1 MKKIIVISTI
11 FFLFF
16 SCDSKSVN
24 IFEIGLPN
32 ETIENKKFDINDY
45 KNKSILLNFWF
56 PSCPPCVYELEIL
69 NEINKELDSTSIIG
83 VQVLGLDT
91 QDDGVKMFQ
100 NKKILYKSIVD
111 NGDYLV
117 QNFEITVFPT
127 TILFD
132 NKGDEIKRWIGIIDK
147 EKVKKEIASLQ
158 TNE

>member
-24 IFEIGLPN
+24 IFEIELPN
-32 ETIENKKFDINDY
+32 ETIENKTFDINDY
-45 KNKSILLNFWF
+45 KNNLVLLNFWF

-91 QDDGVKMFQ
+91 QDDGIKMFK
-100 NKKILYKSIVD
+100 NKKIQYKSIVD
-111 NGDYLV
+111 NENYLV
-117 QNFEITVFPT
+117 QNLEITVFPT

-132 NKGDEIKRWIGIIDK
+132 TKGDEIKRWIGIIDK
-147 EKVKKEIASLQ
+147 EKVKKEIASVQ

>member
-24 IFEIGLPN
+24 IFEIELPN

-45 KNKSILLNFWF
+45 KNKSVLLNFWF

-91 QDDGVKMFQ
+91 QDDGVKMYK
-100 NKKILYKSIVD
+100 NMKIAKL
-111 NGDYLV
+111 
-117 QNFEITVFPT
+117 
-127 TILFD
+127 
-132 NKGDEIKRWIGIIDK
+132 
-147 EKVKKEIASLQ
+147 
-158 TNE
+158 

>member
-45 KNKSILLNFWF
+45 KNKSVLLNFWF

-111 NGDYLV
+111 NGDSLV

>member
-16 SCDSKSVN
+16 SCNSKSVN
-24 IFEIGLPN
+24 IFEIELPN
-32 ETIENKKFDINDY
+32 ETIESKKFDINDY
-45 KNKSILLNFWF
+45 KNKLVILNFWF

-100 NKKILYKSIVD
+100 NKKILYTSIVD
-111 NGDYLV
+111 NGDSLV

>member
-24 IFEIGLPN
+24 IFEIELPN
-32 ETIENKKFDINDY
+32 ETIENKKFDINYY
-45 KNKSILLNFWF
+45 KNKSVLLNFWF

-111 NGDYLV
+111 NGDSLV

>member
-24 IFEIGLPN
+24 IFEIELPN

-45 KNKSILLNFWF
+45 KNKSVLLNFWF

-111 NGDYLV
+111 NGDSLV

>member
-24 IFEIGLPN
+24 IFEIELPN
-32 ETIENKKFDINDY
+32 ETIENKKFDIDDY
-45 KNKSILLNFWF
+45 KNKSVLLNFWF

-111 NGDYLV
+111 NGDSLV

>member
-24 IFEIGLPN
+24 IFKIELPN

-45 KNKSILLNFWF
+45 KNKSVLLNFWF

-111 NGDYLV
+111 NGDSLV

>member
-45 KNKSILLNFWF
+45 KNKSVLLNFWF

>member
-16 SCDSKSVN
+16 SCDSKSIN
-24 IFEIGLPN
+24 IFEIELPN

-45 KNKSILLNFWF
+45 KNKSVLLNFWF

-111 NGDYLV
+111 NGDSLV

>member
-24 IFEIGLPN
+24 IFEIELPN

-45 KNKSILLNFWF
+45 KNKSVLLNFWF

-111 NGDYLV
+111 NGDSLV

-132 NKGDEIKRWIGIIDK
+132 TKGDEIKRWIGIIDK
-147 EKVKKEIASLQ
+147 EKVKKEIASVQ

>member
-1 MKKIIVISTI
+1 MLELEKRLEK
-11 FFLFF
+11 
-16 SCDSKSVN
+16 
-24 IFEIGLPN
+24 
-32 ETIENKKFDINDY
+32 TIENKKFDINDY
-45 KNKSILLNFWF
+45 KNKSVLLNFWF
-56 PSCPPCVYELEIL
+56 PSCPPCVYELAIL

-91 QDDGVKMFQ
+91 KDDGVKMFQ
-100 NKKILYKSIVD
+100 NKKIQYKSIVD
-111 NGDYLV
+111 DGDYLV

-132 NKGDEIKRWIGIIDK
+132 HKGDEIKRWIGIIDK

>member
-24 IFEIGLPN
+24 IFEIELPN
-32 ETIENKKFDINDY
+32 ETIENKKFDIDDY
-45 KNKSILLNFWF
+45 KNKSVLLNFWF

-83 VQVLGLDT
+83 IQVLGLDT

-111 NGDYLV
+111 NGDSLV

>member
-45 KNKSILLNFWF
+45 KNKSVLLNFWF

-111 NGDYLV
+111 NGDSLV

-132 NKGDEIKRWIGIIDK
+132 NKGDEIKRWIGIVDK

>member
-24 IFEIGLPN
+24 IYEIELPN
-32 ETIENKKFDINDY
+32 ETIDNKKFNINDY
-45 KNKSILLNFWF
+45 KNKSVLLNFWF

-69 NEINKELDSTSIIG
+69 NEITKELDSTSIIG

-147 EKVKKEIASLQ
+147 EKVKKEITGIQ

>member
-24 IFEIGLPN
+24 IFEIELPN

-45 KNKSILLNFWF
+45 KNKSVLLNFWF

-111 NGDYLV
+111 NGDSLV

-132 NKGDEIKRWIGIIDK
+132 NKGDEIKRWIGIVDK

>member
-16 SCDSKSVN
+16 SCNSKSVN
-24 IFEIGLPN
+24 IFEIELPN
-32 ETIENKKFDINDY
+32 ETIESKKFDINDY
-45 KNKSILLNFWF
+45 KNKLVILNFWF
-56 PSCPPCVYELEIL
+56 PSCPPCAYELEIL

-111 NGDYLV
+111 NGDSLV

>member
-24 IFEIGLPN
+24 IFEIELPN
-32 ETIENKKFDINDY
+32 ETIENKKFDINYY
-45 KNKSILLNFWF
+45 KNKSVLLNFWF

-69 NEINKELDSTSIIG
+69 NELNKELDSTSIIG

-111 NGDYLV
+111 NGDSLV